1 MRTPPNAL
9 EKQLARFLKE
19 RRGEQTYTAFAKTV
33 GLPPTTLFRLEN
45 QESSATLKAVGK
57 ILDKLDASLS
67 DIFRDI

>member
-19 RRGEQTYTAFAKTV
+19 RRGEQTYTAFAKKV